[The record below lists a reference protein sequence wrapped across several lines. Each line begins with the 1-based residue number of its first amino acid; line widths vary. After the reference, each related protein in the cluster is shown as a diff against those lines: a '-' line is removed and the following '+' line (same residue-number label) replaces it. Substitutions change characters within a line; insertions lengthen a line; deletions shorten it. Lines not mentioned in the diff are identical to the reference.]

1 MVKTTFYYICAVFSF
16 FLMACGSGEFE
27 REDIEV
33 TTTEK
38 KLVYDTLK
46 TTDVDLTNRDGND
59 KIKDNLNN
67 NDIKK
72 DTYTYTVQIGAY
84 VNPLNF
90 QRFYDRSKSVLG
102 ESVYYKQIDNLY
114 RIRIGSFDLK
124 ADAINYMEKLKGM
137 GFADAF
143 VVTTKK

>member
-1 MVKTTFYYICAVFSF
+1 MKYLIYYIVSIFSL
-16 FLMACGSGEFE
+16 FLMSCGSGEFY

-38 KLVYDTLK
+38 VLVYDTLK
-46 TTDVDLTNRDGND
+46 SIKDSNLTGND

-72 DTYTYTVQIGAY
+72 DAYTYTVQIGAY
-84 VNPLNF
+84 GNPLNF
-90 QRFYDRSKSVLG
+90 QRFYDKSKSVLG
-102 ESVYYKQIDNLY
+102 ESVYYKQIENIY

-137 GFADAF
+137 GFTDAF